1 MNSHFL
7 NLLRVTKF
15 FTFLSVLLV
24 IYELVLIIVFMIVMM
39 FVGSEIQQRVDRN
52 IAIEHNVACW
62 SINATNGESQF
73 TWKVMSGN

>member
-1 MNSHFL
+1 M
-7 NLLRVTKF
+7 TKF